1 MYVQPEETVVAGMFV
16 TAGKEPSLTKTRG
29 TNHSSKLYLLALH
42 FHQLAFSNDGDKGGV
57 TLKKKAKTKT
67 STLNTPSNV
76 TNLCYDSALNTPSNV
91 TNLLLGQRTK
101 YAFIRYKFA
110 EPSRCTKDA
119 FEHYKFAAVKKAR

>member
-1 MYVQPEETVVAGMFV
+1 MPVHMYVQPEETVVAGMFV

-76 TNLCYDSALNTPSNV
+76 TNL
-91 TNLLLGQRTK
+91 LLGQRTK

-119 FEHYKFAAVKKAR
+119 FEHYKFAALKKAR